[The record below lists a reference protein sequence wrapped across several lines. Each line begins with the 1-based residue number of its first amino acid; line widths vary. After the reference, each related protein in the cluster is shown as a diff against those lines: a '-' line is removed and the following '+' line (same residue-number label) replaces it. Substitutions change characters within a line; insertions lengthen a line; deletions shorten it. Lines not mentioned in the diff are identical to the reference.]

1 MDKLH
6 ELAQYLIKYEK
17 IDGEKFAK
25 LMNGELQENTD
36 EPETLP
42 NVDEVKETPDTE
54 IIE

>member
-1 MDKLH
+1 MK
-6 ELAQYLIKYEK
+6 
-17 IDGEKFAK
+17 
-25 LMNGELQENTD
+25 GELQEDTE